1 MPVQEH
7 PRFQGTTQNKKRM
20 QRPVERLVKLL
31 LTPHLLGVLDAHLA
45 SSRR

>member
-7 PRFQGTTQNKKRM
+7 PRFQGTRM
-20 QRPVERLVKLL
+20 QRPVERLVTLL
-31 LTPHLLGVLDAHLA
+31 LTPHLLGVLDAYLV